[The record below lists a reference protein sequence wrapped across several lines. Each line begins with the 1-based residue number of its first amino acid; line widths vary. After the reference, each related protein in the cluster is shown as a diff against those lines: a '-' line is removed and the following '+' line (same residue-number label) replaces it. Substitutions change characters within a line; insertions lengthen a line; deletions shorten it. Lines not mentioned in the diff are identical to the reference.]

1 MSRGWSSSNTPW
13 ATARLTDS
21 SFQAAS
27 GAAIGGE
34 QGKGGVDSREWAA
47 QGDALRET
55 QERKVAHAQLLC
67 HQAASPSTCTPP
79 STSCLLPLKIKW

>member
-1 MSRGWSSSNTPW
+1 MVLPLEVSR
-13 ATARLTDS
+13 
-21 SFQAAS
+21 
-27 GAAIGGE
+27 
-34 QGKGGVDSREWAA
+34 VREVWIAGNGLRR
-47 QGDALRET
+47 GDALRET